1 MAFKIRRRS
10 SGVQDIPMGPMID
23 MVFLLL
29 VFFMVSAKPIKPEA
43 DVGLELPGK
52 VEQSESLDLP
62 DEQRIE
68 ILANGQIVLNGS
80 NLDGPGS
87 TTLPQL
93 TALMRKYKEASERNK
108 TEPLITVLANDD
120 TRHQRIIDVMNV
132 MAALEIT
139 GVTIATE
146 EEDDF

>member
-1 MAFKIRRRS
+1 
-10 SGVQDIPMGPMID
+10 MGPMID

-93 TALMRKYKEASERNK
+93 TALMRRYKEASERNK
-108 TEPLITVLANDD
+108 TDPLITILADD
-120 TRHQRIIDVMNV
+120 ETRHQRIIDVMNV
-132 MAALEIT
+132 MAALQIT
-139 GVTIATE
+139 GVTIVTE
-146 EEDDF
+146 EEDGF

>member
-1 MAFKIRRRS
+1 MPMKLRRRS
-10 SGVQDIPMGPMID
+10 YGVQDIPMGPMID

-52 VEQSESLDLP
+52 VEQSESLDIP

-68 ILANGQIVLNGS
+68 ILSDGQIVLNGT

-87 TTLPQL
+87 STLPQL
-93 TALMRKYKEASERNK
+93 TALMRRYKESCLRNK
-108 TEPLITVLANDD
+108 TEPLVTIQASDD

-146 EEDDF
+146 QEDDF

>member
-80 NLDGPGS
+80 NLDGPSS

>member
-1 MAFKIRRRS
+1 
-10 SGVQDIPMGPMID
+10 MGPMID

-29 VFFMVSAKPIKPEA
+29 VFFMVTAKPIKPEA
-43 DVGLELPGK
+43 DVGIELPGK

-68 ILANGQIVLNGS
+68 IQRNGQIVLNGT

-87 TTLPQL
+87 TDLPQL
-93 TALMRKYKEASERNK
+93 RALMRRFKEACDRNK
-108 TEPLITVLANDD
+108 TEAMVTVLADD
-120 TRHQRIIDVMNV
+120 EARHQRIVDVMNV

-139 GVTIATE
+139 NVTIVTE
-146 EEDDF
+146 EEDGF

>member
-1 MAFKIRRRS
+1 MALKTRKRYY
-10 SGVQDIPMGPMID
+10 GTQEIPMGPMID

-29 VFFMVSAKPIKPEA
+29 VFFMVTAKPIKPEA
-43 DVGLELPGK
+43 DVGIELPGK

-68 ILANGQIVLNGS
+68 IQRNGQIVLNGT

-87 TTLPQL
+87 TDLPQL
-93 TALMRKYKEASERNK
+93 RALMRRFKEACDRNK
-108 TEPLITVLANDD
+108 TEAMVTVLADD
-120 TRHQRIIDVMNV
+120 EARHQRIVDVMNV

-139 GVTIATE
+139 NVTIVTE
-146 EEDDF
+146 EEDGF